1 MGLSL
6 DLNTSIDWDD
16 RTFAGSLF
24 HSLGAATAKALSP
37 PQHNF
42 KYFSDKRFKIS
53 FDLKPKI
60 LSHHDLSSSA
70 KYSGACPVNDLQASN
85 NSLNVIRYFRGN
97 QCNSIKSGVI

>member
-1 MGLSL
+1 MNKWVLSL

-42 KYFSDKRFKIS
+42 ES
-53 FDLKPKI
+53 FI
-60 LSHHDLSSSA
+60 A
-70 KYSGACPVNDLQASN
+70 KYLKYHLISN
-85 NSLNVIRYFRGN
+85 YDAKVFLV
-97 QCNSIKSGVI
+97 